1 MLKLYKRMMTWNIDR
16 LAVGGC
22 MNKRRRKVAD
32 IALKLFVEKGF
43 QQTSIQDIIEQANIS
58 KGTFYN
64 YFSNKN
70 DCIAEIL
77 EELREDARQI
87 RMKMQVGKD
96 EKDRT
101 VLIEQISILT
111 RLNRER
117 NLTTIF
123 EAILNSNEVELK
135 KLVLNHRIHEMEWLA
150 GRFVDVYGE
159 ELKNFAF
166 ELSILFYGMMH
177 YILFTMKITNSAQSI
192 HRIVE
197 VLLSYLEV
205 IIPIMTEKGT
215 TLIDPSS
222 LHFLQA
228 RVERK
233 MPSLQELLDLAKDL
247 EENITFTTDQQDLY
261 DTIVSELKRERIRK
275 VVLQP
280 LIKPFQ
286 QSFVQ
291 TEKEH
296 EVNNFTNLLWYYLRV
311 HY

>member
-1 MLKLYKRMMTWNIDR
+1 MIEIKLVTWNIKEM
-16 LAVGGC
+16 VGGR

-43 QQTSIQDIIEQANIS
+43 QQTSIQDIIEHANIS

-77 EELREDARQI
+77 EGLRYDASQI
-87 RMKMQVGKD
+87 RLEMQVGKD
-96 EKDRT
+96 ETDRS

-111 RLNRER
+111 QLNRER
-117 NLTTIF
+117 NLNTIF

-135 KLVLNHRIHEMEWLA
+135 RLVMHHRIHEIEWLA
-150 GRFVDVYGE
+150 ERFADVYGE
-159 ELKNFAF
+159 EIRQFAF

-177 YILFTMKITNSAQSI
+177 YILFTMKITNSTQSI

-197 VLLSYLEV
+197 VLLTYLEA
-205 IIPIMTEKGT
+205 IIPIMNENGS
-215 TLIDPSS
+215 TLLDPSS

-228 RVERK
+228 RIDRK
-233 MPSLQELLDLAKDL
+233 SISLEEILDLVK
-247 EENITFTTDQQDLY
+247 NIEKRTTFTTDQQDLY
-261 DTIVSELKRERIRK
+261 DTIVSELQRDRIRK
-275 VVLQP
+275 SVLQP

-286 QSFVQ
+286 KTFIQP
-291 TEKEH
+291 EMKA
-296 EVNNFTNLLWYYLRV
+296 EVNTFTNFLWYYLRI
-311 HY
+311 H